1 MMASGPF
8 ALGPAAAGTS
18 SSSRR
23 FAPAAAPIPIPTKS
37 GPSSLGIG
45 LSQTAA
51 PKIKTEERKT
61 KVDEDE
67 EVYSDPDEGVEIIDM
82 EKVHK
87 MDWMAPESIGKER
100 LAKKPKKEDPD
111 VGAAGEINLANAL
124 NLSESEDEEELETII
139 DDFAKLNNDTDMN
152 IDDDAHRLYFFQF
165 PSPFPSFTT
174 NPSAIVQKDASSTPA
189 AKKVSFATDVKSEVE
204 VQASSSQGTST
215 AAETKEEVD
224 GMIGHLE
231 IYRSGAVKMRLAN
244 GILLDV
250 NAGTQASFLQ
260 QAVHLDLNE
269 NRLAVLGEI
278 TKHFIVTPDVDVL
291 LNAMDAAESSNPGPA
306 VEGEENMIRMDVES

>member
-1 MMASGPF
+1 MKTEPTPDAVPASGPSSDRGRGRGRGRGEGRGRGRGVPRPPVEMMASGPF

-37 GPSSLGIG
+37 GPSSLGTG

-111 VGAAGEINLANAL
+111 VGAAGGTRRVLLLTHLVLTLDVEINLANAL

-139 DDFAKLNNDTDMN
+139 DDFAKLNNVRVIKPMLKTFL
-152 IDDDAHRLYFFQF
+152 IILSGHGYEYRRRRASTLLF
-165 PSPFPSFTT
+165 PISQSVP
-174 NPSAIVQKDASSTPA
+174 IVYHKSERHSTERRVLNASS
-189 AKKVSFATDVKSEVE
+189 
-204 VQASSSQGTST
+204 
-215 AAETKEEVD
+215 
-224 GMIGHLE
+224 
-231 IYRSGAVKMRLAN
+231 
-244 GILLDV
+244 
-250 NAGTQASFLQ
+250 
-260 QAVHLDLNE
+260 
-269 NRLAVLGEI
+269 
-278 TKHFIVTPDVDVL
+278 
-291 LNAMDAAESSNPGPA
+291 
-306 VEGEENMIRMDVES
+306 